1 MLELSPG
8 EDLKTSRFGMRKR
21 CPRHYN
27 MAPGRG
33 QEKERSG
40 RRKRRSEQGKR
51 RSEEKGEE
59 EEGTVGSEGRNNQG
73 RRCKMAEPRQPA
85 E

>member
-1 MLELSPG
+1 M
-8 EDLKTSRFGMRKR
+8 KTSRFGMRKR

-40 RRKRRSEQGKR
+40 RRKRRSE
-51 RSEEKGEE
+51 EKGEEE

-73 RRCKMAEPRQPA
+73 RRCKMAQPRQPA